1 MGAQEPDSGTRAG
14 AQTRLPEGQVTEQTD
29 QGEQAVIPGAEKI
42 SDKELAERQ
51 MEGRKKS
58 DARQKEPDEEL
69 FDVSGRR
76 QDKLFSNR
84 LIGRLLDVAPK
95 NRQKREIA
103 SELRGKEERKII
115 KDLIRDLVRRNNLRS
130 SSVQAAL
137 WYFEQR
143 LYRNHG
149 INSDSTNFSGAA
161 RVAVEKRESIR
172 ASGGRGPGPSGQAPS
187 GVVGTEGS
195 YSDASTLFYSTKKGR
210 QYPTLNQA
218 TVDSIKSLAEQIA
231 PQANLEVV
239 EQMFGDESV

>member
-149 INSDSTNFSGAA
+149 INSDSTNSQARQGSRSRNARA
-161 RVAVEKRESIR
+161 LGPAEAEALDQVVKLRVASW
-172 ASGGRGPGPSGQAPS
+172 GPKDRTVTPQRS
-187 GVVGTEGS
+187 
-195 YSDASTLFYSTKKGR
+195 STRRKKDGNT
-210 QYPTLNQA
+210 QP
-218 TVDSIKSLAEQIA
+218 
-231 PQANLEVV
+231 
-239 EQMFGDESV
+239 